1 MHYNLRIYVF
11 VIAGLWT
18 LAVLTSLIFNLNKEW
33 DAMRSLAAESARTN
47 YQKDTV
53 YRRWAADH
61 GGVYVPVTEET
72 QPNPYLEVEE
82 REITTP
88 SGRLLTLINPAYM
101 TRQVHELELVN
112 HGVRGHITSLN
123 PIRPAN
129 APDDWERQ
137 ALQAFEQGDEE
148 VASVDIL
155 NGEPYLRLMRP
166 FVTEQSC
173 LKCHEQQGYQVGD
186 IRGGISLSVPMAP
199 YNALAGEQTAQMIAG
214 HGGLWALGLIGI
226 FFATR
231 RIRGQ
236 QSDLSHERDQYQSLV
251 ENIPGIT
258 YSCACDENWTMHYI
272 SRQVEQVVGYPATDF
287 IKNAVRTFASV
298 MHPDDVESVGRSVE
312 EAIASSERWELEYR
326 VCHRDGTIRWVY
338 EKGRAVLDT
347 HGKVKF
353 LDGFILDITHRK
365 EADSQLREAT
375 RSAEA
380 ASVAK
385 SQFLAT
391 MSHEIRTPMNAVLGM
406 ADLLEMTSLDETQR
420 EYLEHIKGGGDVLLS
435 VISDILDYSAI
446 EAGRLSV
453 EAIPM
458 SPHAIIDKVTA
469 VFEANARDKGL
480 VLRSEFEETL
490 PTEIIGDP
498 TRLQQILFN
507 LIGNAIKF
515 TERGSILIK
524 AFVEKPNGGEGILLR
539 IDVSDTGVGIAADQL
554 EGLFEPFTQA
564 DNTITRRFGGS
575 GLGLSISKRLA
586 GLMGGRIEV
595 ASELG
600 KGSTFSLY
608 FPIKSSEGG

>member
-112 HGVRGHITSLN
+112 DGVRGHITSLN

-148 VASVDIL
+148 VASVEIL

-298 MHPDDVESVGRSVE
+298 IHPDDVESVGRSVE